1 MNIEIWSI
9 GKEHDPFIA
18 AGIGFYEK
26 RLRPYCPVQLVLIP
40 PPRRSGN
47 TTAAQSV
54 LLEEKIILE
63 KLQPAHYLILLD
75 EQGQHFSSKAFANSL
90 QDIMNKGCKTLV
102 FLIGGPWGVSDTIKQ
117 TARKTI
123 SLSPL
128 TFPHQLVRL
137 IMFEQL
143 YRAFSILNNSP
154 YHHE

>member
-1 MNIEIWSI
+1 MNIEVWSI

-18 AGIGFYEK
+18 AGISFYEK
-26 RLRPYCPVQLVLIP
+26 RLKPYCPTQLVLIP

-47 TTAAQSV
+47 TTAAQSM

-63 KLQPAHYLILLD
+63 KLQPAHYLVLLD
-75 EQGQHFSSKAFANSL
+75 EQGQLFSSKTFANNL

-117 TARKTI
+117 TARKTM
-123 SLSPL
+123 SLSSL